1 MTFHKLALTF
11 LLTAGPFRLAC
22 HATVKPACGEG
33 GGDGERPTSVCCAA
47 PGPADESHARTT
59 RSSFSIHVSHLQAL
73 AKASSC
79 ETMTSA
85 PG

>member
-1 MTFHKLALTF
+1 MLTFHKLALTF

-22 HATVKPACGEG
+22 DATVKPACESEG
-33 GGDGERPTSVCCAA
+33 NEAAACCVSAESGG
-47 PGPADESHARTT
+47 HARTT
-59 RSSFSIHVSHLQAL
+59 RSSLTIHVSHLQAS